1 MKREGRQHG
10 MVRTQCIVPAPFNSR
25 PGPRYNRSDSS
36 ATAGLFTKVS
46 RKPTNHSKFTGKCGK
61 PKCRC
66 CHTDPA
72 NKAKDKVKGTRKIR
86 SAEARYD
93 TRCVDWVVG
102 SARPE
107 LSFSGS
113 SATEFLYELNRDSD
127 HLDRTL
133 QIESCGYA
141 SWSSDCEEDEE
152 TRSDADEVDGR
163 DVDDM
168 SYCDA
173 GLVLEQVE
181 DDDEGWC
188 LVREGASL
196 HIKLVPSQYVVKRWT
211 KDLNAIRNFDSTLQK
226 DDMSMEV
233 VAISLTTYIRDF
245 AINKLYGCTYGG
257 LQFLSTF
264 LEARRPTNPYAA
276 SADQVLLTAL
286 DLFYTMMA
294 FSFVIEDIGGGTGI
308 VACVVSGLSFLPCLA
323 LSSVLK
329 MKGVDKFGD
338 CNFLRQALKD
348 LELLT
353 YEQSSELI

>member
-1 MKREGRQHG
+1 
-10 MVRTQCIVPAPFNSR
+10 MVRTQCILPAPFNSR
-25 PGPRYNRSDSS
+25 PGPRYNRSDSPS
-36 ATAGLFTKVS
+36 TAGLFTKVS
-46 RKPTNHSKFTGKCGK
+46 RKPSNHSKFTGKCGK

-66 CHTDPA
+66 CHIDPTH
-72 NKAKDKVKGTRKIR
+72 KAKDKVKGTRKIR

-102 SARPE
+102 DARPE

-113 SATEFLYELNRDSD
+113 SATEVLYELNRNSD

-133 QIESCGYA
+133 QLESCWYA
-141 SWSSDCEEDEE
+141 SWFSDCEEDEE
-152 TRSDADEVDGR
+152 TRIDADEVDGR
-163 DVDDM
+163 DEDDM

-173 GLVLEQVE
+173 GLVSEQVE
-181 DDDEGWC
+181 EDDEDPDRPIGFC
-188 LVREGASL
+188 LSVQWAL
-196 HIKLVPSQYVVKRWT
+196 I
-211 KDLNAIRNFDSTLQK
+211 ST
-226 DDMSMEV
+226 
-233 VAISLTTYIRDF
+233 ISGCS
-245 AINKLYGCTYGG
+245 AVNNLYECPYRG

-264 LEARRPTNPYAA
+264 LEARRPTNPCAA
-276 SADQVLLTAL
+276 SADQDVFGSRA
-286 DLFYTMMA
+286 
-294 FSFVIEDIGGGTGI
+294 
-308 VACVVSGLSFLPCLA
+308 A